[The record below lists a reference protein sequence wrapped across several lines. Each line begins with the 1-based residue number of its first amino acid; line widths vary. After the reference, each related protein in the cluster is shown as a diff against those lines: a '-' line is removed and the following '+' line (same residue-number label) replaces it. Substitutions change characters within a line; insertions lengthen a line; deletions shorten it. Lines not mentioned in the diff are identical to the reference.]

1 MKRKNC
7 KIRPDCILIPKRNRR
22 LTGFLLLLML
32 FCSSTIDA
40 QDMRRIRG
48 LVIDSNK
55 EAVIGASVKVKGN
68 ASVGTITDIDGN
80 FFINVPEKSQILVI
94 SYLGMVSKEVNIAG
108 KDYVTVTL
116 LEDAIQMDEV
126 IVVGYGKQKKESV
139 VGAIVQTSGAVL
151 ERAGGV
157 SSIGAALTGNV
168 PGVIT
173 TSSTGM
179 PGDEDPHILIRG
191 QSTWNN
197 SNPLIL
203 VDGIE
208 RPMSSVE
215 ISSVESISV
224 LKDASATA
232 VYGVKGANGVIIITT
247 KRGRDGK
254 AAINVGFDATMKSPS
269 KLPSKYDSYDA
280 LSLRNIVIERELGL
294 ESAGWSNY
302 LPQDILNKYR
312 YPANLEESE
321 RYPNVDWAD
330 VMYKD
335 FAMSYNANVNVSG
348 GTSFVKYFASA
359 DFLHEGDIY
368 KEWDN
373 RRGYQAG
380 YGFNRINVRSNLDF
394 QLTRST
400 MLTANLSGSH
410 GEKQTPWNATGG
422 EYDIWQGAYGVPS
435 DAMLPQYSDGTWGY
449 YPLDEVG
456 AVNSVVNLARSG
468 LMKKTTTRINTD
480 FTLSQDLS
488 MLVKGLNVKGTLSM
502 DNVYVET
509 ERGINDLYND
519 PQAKWINPDTG
530 ETVYSKNIDGS
541 MFDYQESIRWSPQG
555 GFLDNTATERKLF
568 YQLQL
573 NYGVTLGKHDITAM
587 GVFNR
592 EEYAKG
598 SEIPHYRE
606 DWVFRTTYNF
616 AKRYF
621 AEFNGA
627 YNGSEKFSK
636 DYRFAFFPSGA
647 VGWMIS
653 EEKFLQPLKFLDM
666 LKFRAS
672 YGKIGDDNVDG
683 RWLYLTQWG
692 YGNNGK
698 MGENNSD
705 RSPYTWYRET
715 TVGNPDVHWET
726 ATKTNFGMDFSF
738 FNGLI
743 GGTVDMFND
752 YRTEI
757 LLQGNARAV
766 PSYYGTTAPVA
777 NLGRV
782 RVKGY
787 EIDLKFNYKFNNG
800 LRLWANANMTHSKDK
815 ILDADDPELYYN
827 YQKKEGKQ
835 IGQAYSY
842 IDHGYYNTW
851 DELYASTVQ
860 NTNDSHKMPG
870 NYYIVDYNGDGKID
884 KDDNVP
890 YGFPERPQNTYNSTI
905 GFEWKGFSAF
915 VQFYGVNNVT
925 RQVVFTS
932 FPNNRLNVA
941 YDQGSYWTK
950 YNTDPDVP
958 LPRRLTG
965 KDDSMYGSL
974 YMYDGSYIRLKN
986 AEIAYTFDS
995 GWVKKMGLQ
1004 TVKIYVNGNNLWLW
1018 TKMPDDRESNFAAT
1032 GWASQ
1037 GAYPTVRRYNLGI
1050 SITL

>member
-1 MKRKNC
+1 
-7 KIRPDCILIPKRNRR
+7 
-22 LTGFLLLLML
+22 ML
-32 FCSSTIDA
+32 FFSSAVYA
-40 QDMRRIRG
+40 QNSRMVKG
-48 LVIDSNK
+48 LVVDSNN
-55 EAVIGASVKVKGN
+55 ESIIGATVRLKEN
-68 ASVGTITDIDGN
+68 ASIGTVTDINGN
-80 FFINVPEKSQILVI
+80 FSISISDNNQTLVI
-94 SYLGMVSKEVNIAG
+94 SYLGMITQEVNIAG
-108 KDYVTVTL
+108 KNQLTIVMQ
-116 LEDAIQMDEV
+116 EDAKQLEEV
-126 IVVGYGKQKKESV
+126 VVVGYGKQKKESV
-139 VGAIVQTSGAVL
+139 VGAIVQTSGQVL

-208 RPMSSVE
+208 RPMNSVE

-247 KRGRDGK
+247 KRGREGK
-254 AAINVGFDATMKSPS
+254 ATVNIGFDATMKSPS
-269 KLPSKYDSYDA
+269 KLPRKYDSYDA
-280 LSLRNIVIERELGL
+280 LNLRNKVIEREMGL
-294 ESAGWSNY
+294 TPASWDNY
-302 LPQDILNKYR
+302 MPQDILNKYR
-312 YPANLEESE
+312 HPANLEESE

-330 VMYKD
+330 VMFEDYV
-335 FAMSYNANVNVSG
+335 MSYNSNVNVSG

-359 DFLHEGDIY
+359 DILHEGDIF

-400 MLTANLSGSH
+400 SFSVNLSGSQ
-410 GEKQTPWNATGG
+410 GERKTPWGATGA
-422 EYDIWQGAYGVPS
+422 EYDIWQGAYAVPP
-435 DAMLPQYSDGTWGY
+435 DAMLPQYADGTWGY
-449 YPLDEVG
+449 YPADKVG
-456 AVNSVVNLARSG
+456 AVNSVINLARSG
-468 LMKKTTTRINTD
+468 LMKKSTSRINTD

-488 MLVKGLNVKGTLSM
+488 MFVKGLNAKGTLSM
-502 DNVYVET
+502 DNEFIET

-519 PQAKWINPDTG
+519 PQAKWIDPDTG
-530 ETVYSKNIDGS
+530 EVFYDKNMDGS
-541 MFDYQESIRWSPQG
+541 MFDYQESIKWSPQG
-555 GFLDNTATERKLF
+555 GFLDNGATYRKLF

-616 AKRYF
+616 AKKYF
-621 AEFNGA
+621 VEFNGA

-636 DYRFAFFPSGA
+636 DYRFEFFPSGA
-647 VGWMIS
+647 AGWMLS
-653 EEKFLQPLKFLDM
+653 EEKFMEPLEFLDM

-672 YGKIGDDNVDG
+672 YGKIGDDNVNG
-683 RWLYLTQWG
+683 RWLYMDQWA
-692 YGNNGK
+692 YGGNSK

-705 RSPYTWYRET
+705 RSPYTYYRET
-715 TVGNPDVHWET
+715 TVGNANVHWET
-726 ATKTNFGMDFSF
+726 ATKTNFGADFSF
-738 FNGLI
+738 INGLVS
-743 GGTVDMFND
+743 GTVDVFND

-757 LLQGNARAV
+757 LLDGGGRAV

-800 LRLWANANMTHSKDK
+800 LRLWATANMTHAKDK
-815 ILDADDPELYYN
+815 ILDADDPALYYD
-827 YQKKEGKQ
+827 YQKKQDKQ

-851 DELYASTVQ
+851 DELYASTIQ
-860 NTNDSHKMPG
+860 NTNDNHKMPG
-870 NYYIVDYNGDGKID
+870 NYYIVDYNGDGLID
-884 KDDNVP
+884 KDDNIP
-890 YGFPERPQNTYNSTI
+890 YGFPDRPQNTYNSTL
-905 GFEWKGFSAF
+905 GFEWKGFGAF
-915 VQFYGVNNVT
+915 IQFYGVNNVT

-932 FPNNRLNVA
+932 FPNNRLNIA

-950 YNTDPDVP
+950 DNTGPDVP

-995 GWVKKMGLQ
+995 GWIKKLGLQ
-1004 TVKIYVNGNNLWLW
+1004 SLRIYANGNNLWLW
-1018 TKMPDDRESNFAAT
+1018 TRMPDDRESNFAAT

-1050 SITL
+1050 NITL

>member
-7 KIRPDCILIPKRNRR
+7 KIDPR
-22 LTGFLLLLML
+22 LTGILFSLML
-32 FCSSTIDA
+32 FFSSTVYA
-40 QDMRRIRG
+40 QNVHTVKG
-48 LVIDSNK
+48 LVVDSNN
-55 EAVIGASVKVKGN
+55 ESIIGASIRLKGD
-68 ASVGTITDIDGN
+68 ASVGTVTDINGK
-80 FFINVPEKSQILVI
+80 FSINVSGNSKILVI
-94 SYLGMVSKEVNIAG
+94 SYIGMTAKEVNVAG
-108 KDYVTVTL
+108 QSQVTIVL
-116 LEDAIQMDEV
+116 QEDAVQISEIV
-126 IVVGYGKQKKESV
+126 IVGYGKQKKESV
-139 VGAIVQTSGAVL
+139 VGAIVQTSGKVL

-179 PGDEDPHILIRG
+179 PGDEDPRILIRG

-208 RPMSSVE
+208 RPMNSVE

-247 KRGRDGK
+247 KRGSEGK
-254 AAINVGFDATMKSPS
+254 SNVNIGFDATMKSPS
-269 KLPSKYDSYDA
+269 QLPGKYDSYDA
-280 LSLRNIVIERELGL
+280 LAIRNRVIERELGL
-294 ESAGWSNY
+294 EPAGWSNY
-302 LPQDILNKYR
+302 IPQDILNKYR

-330 VMYKD
+330 AMFKD
-335 FAMSYNANVNVSG
+335 YAMSYNTNVNVSG
-348 GTSFVKYFASA
+348 GTSFVKYYASA
-359 DFLHEGDIY
+359 DYLHEGDIF
-368 KEWDN
+368 KQWN
-373 RRGYQAG
+373 NNRGYQSG

-394 QLTRST
+394 QLTSST
-400 MLTANLSGSH
+400 LFSTNLSGSY
-410 GEKQTPWNATGG
+410 GEKQTPWNATGT
-422 EYDIWQGAYGVPS
+422 EYDMWQGAYTVPP

-449 YPLDEVG
+449 FPADKVG
-456 AVNSVVNLARSG
+456 AVNSVINLARSG
-468 LMKKTTTRINTD
+468 MMKKTTTRINTD
-480 FTLSQDLS
+480 FTLTQDLG
-488 MLVKGLNVKGTLSM
+488 MLVKGLSAKGTVSW
-502 DNVYVET
+502 DNVFVET

-519 PQAKWINPDTG
+519 PQAKWIDPDTG
-530 ETVYSKNIDGS
+530 ESFYDKNLDGS

-555 GFLDNTATERKLF
+555 GFLDNGATERKLF

-573 NYGVTLGKHDITAM
+573 NYGITLGKNNITAM

-592 EEYAKG
+592 EQYGRG

-606 DWVFRTTYNF
+606 DWVFRTTYDY
-616 AKRYF
+616 AKKYF

-627 YNGSEKFSK
+627 YNGSEKFNK
-636 DYRFAFFPSGA
+636 DYRFDFFPSGA
-647 VGWMIS
+647 IGWIVS
-653 EEKFLQPLKFLDM
+653 EEKFMQALTFLDM
-666 LKFRAS
+666 LKIRAS
-672 YGKIGDDNVDG
+672 YGKIGDDNING
-683 RWLYLTQWG
+683 RWLYMTQWA
-692 YGNNGK
+692 YGGTGK
-698 MGENNSD
+698 MGENNFD
-705 RSPYTWYRET
+705 RSPYTWYREASI
-715 TVGNPDVHWET
+715 GNSDVHWET
-726 ATKTNFGMDFSF
+726 ATKTNLGTDFSF
-738 FNGLI
+738 FNGLLS
-743 GGTVDMFND
+743 GTVDFFND

-757 LLQGNARAV
+757 LLTGSARAI
-766 PSYYGTTAPVA
+766 PSYYGATAPVA

-787 EIDLKFNYKFNNG
+787 EIELKFNHKFNRHF
-800 LRLWANANMTHSKDK
+800 RLWADANMTHSKDN
-815 ILDADDPELYYN
+815 IIEADDPELYYD
-827 YQKKEGKQ
+827 YQKKQNKQ

-851 DELYASTVQ
+851 DELYASTIQ
-860 NTNDSHKMPG
+860 NTNDNHKMPG
-870 NYYIVDYNGDGKID
+870 NYYIVDYNGDGIID

-890 YGFPERPQNTYNSTI
+890 YGFPERPQNTYNTTL

-932 FPNNRLNVA
+932 FPNNRLNIA
-941 YDQGSYWTK
+941 YNQGSYWSK
-950 YNTDPDVP
+950 DNTRPDVP

-986 AEIAYTFDS
+986 AEIAYTFNS
-995 GWVKKMGLQ
+995 GWIKKAGLQ
-1004 TVKIYVNGNNLWLW
+1004 SLRLYVNGNNLWLW

-1037 GAYPTVRRYNLGI
+1037 GAYPTVKRYNLGI
-1050 SITL
+1050 NITL